1 MSACQTVKCCF
12 TYKLVQMQ
20 TISND
25 ANNLYNIG
33 TSSKIQSR
41 THKYFIDGRELT
53 SGVTFVSAVDFVLF
67 EMKIRQSQ
75 SENDELS
82 VIV

>member
-1 MSACQTVKCCF
+1 
-12 TYKLVQMQ
+12 MQ

-41 THKYFIDGRELT
+41 IHKYFIGGRQLT

-67 EMKIRQSQ
+67 EMEIRQSQ